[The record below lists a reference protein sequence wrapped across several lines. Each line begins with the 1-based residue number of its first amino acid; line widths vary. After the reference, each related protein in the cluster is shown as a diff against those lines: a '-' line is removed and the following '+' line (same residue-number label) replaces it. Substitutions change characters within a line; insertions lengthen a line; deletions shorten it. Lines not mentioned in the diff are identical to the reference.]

1 VRVTIATITLERGDN
16 AERML
21 TAMESLAEQGLYAC
35 AGDGGSSPEFVARL
49 RAMGHSVEQPG
60 RGLRGQMESAFRAA
74 AERGTHVLYFESDKV
89 EFARSRVP
97 ATIRQY
103 RARGLDYAVAGRTQ
117 RLWRTF
123 PLPQLEIE
131 RAQCA
136 LMGAVLGRDGDWIGG
151 PALLPSAQVATLA
164 DSRFDG
170 TDQHGWGVPW
180 FLLGRAWATGMRV
193 GIVRTATAVDPSA
206 RDEFNPGYRL
216 YQANSILGS
225 FYEGAG
231 IDYDWRGP
239 AGQREAARRAG
250 QR

>member
-1 VRVTIATITLERGDN
+1 MDVTVATITLEGGDN
-16 AERML
+16 TARML
-21 TAMESLAEQGLYAC
+21 SSMESLATQGRYAC
-35 AGDGGSSPEFVARL
+35 VGDGGSSSDFVARL
-49 RAMGHSVEQPG
+49 RAMGHHVEQPG

-74 AERGTHVLYFESDKV
+74 AERGSHVLYFESDKV
-89 EFARSRVP
+89 QFARTRIP

-103 RARGLDYAVAGRTQ
+103 RSRGLDYAVAGRS
-117 RLWRTF
+117 RALWQTF

-136 LMGAVLGRDGDWIGG
+136 LMGAVLGTAGDWIGG
-151 PALLPSAQVATLA
+151 PALLPSEHVATLA
-164 DSRFDG
+164 ESRFDG

-180 FLLGRAWATGMRV
+180 FLLGRAWAMGMSV
-193 GIVRTATAVDPSA
+193 GIVRTATGVDPSA

-231 IDYDWRGP
+231 IAYDWRGP
-239 AGQREAARRAG
+239 RGRRERTEVRS
-250 QR
+250 